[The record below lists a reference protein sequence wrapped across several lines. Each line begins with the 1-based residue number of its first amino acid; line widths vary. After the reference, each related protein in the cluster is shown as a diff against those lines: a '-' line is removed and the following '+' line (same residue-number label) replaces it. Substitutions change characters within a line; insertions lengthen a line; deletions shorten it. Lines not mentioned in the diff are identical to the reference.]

1 MAVSLL
7 GLHYILERPDGTLMD
22 PATGQTYPSIANASN
37 ELPFYA
43 VGGYTDT
50 GISVALMSAPV
61 IDATVFRQSTRDRLR
76 QARFGGFHEL
86 PL

>member
-1 MAVSLL
+1 V
-7 GLHYILERPDGTLMD
+7 
-22 PATGQTYPSIANASN
+22 
-37 ELPFYA
+37 PFYA

>member
-7 GLHYILERPDGTLMD
+7 GLHHILERPDGSFMD
-22 PATGQTYPSIANASN
+22 PATGQTYPSNANASN

-43 VGGYTDT
+43 VGYTDT
-50 GISVALMSAPV
+50 GINVVLMSAPV

-76 QARFGGFHEL
+76 YARFGGFHEL
-86 PL
+86 PF

>member
-7 GLHYILERPDGTLMD
+7 GFHYILERPDGSFMD

-37 ELPFYA
+37 ERPFFA

-50 GISVALMSAPV
+50 GISVVLMSAPV
-61 IDATVFRQSTRDRLR
+61 IDATVLRQAPRDRLR
-76 QARFGGFHEL
+76 QARFGGSHES
-86 PL
+86 PF